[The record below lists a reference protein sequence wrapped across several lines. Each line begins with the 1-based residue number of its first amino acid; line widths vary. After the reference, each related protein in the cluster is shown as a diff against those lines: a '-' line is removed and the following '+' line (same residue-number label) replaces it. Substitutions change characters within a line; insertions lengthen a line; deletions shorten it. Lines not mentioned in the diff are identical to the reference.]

1 MKTPFEDMPAAVWSY
16 GPPRLGYE
24 GLWAARVGIYVSLLF
39 RGRGDEGLGQNRN
52 EGSLPV

>member
-1 MKTPFEDMPAAVWSY
+1 MPAAVWSY